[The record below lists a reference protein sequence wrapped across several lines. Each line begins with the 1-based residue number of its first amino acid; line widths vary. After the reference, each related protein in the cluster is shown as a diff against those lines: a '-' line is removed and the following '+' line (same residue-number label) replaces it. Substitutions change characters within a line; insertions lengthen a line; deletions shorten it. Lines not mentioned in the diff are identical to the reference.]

1 MDVAGARR
9 DRAARA
15 AAWALAG
22 GGGARG
28 AAWYYYSHCC
38 SAPPAPPPRPR
49 PPGAPGR
56 APGAGGSSAASGS
69 GRGGGALGAFGW
81 FTATAA
87 GGEAAGTVAR
97 DLRDFL
103 TGDAPAERL
112 PQSTRQL
119 LKLLGSA
126 EFVAGARRCVL
137 GGVLGEAAPGL
148 GTELGAGAG
157 DAGTEGLVDKI
168 LSVKG
173 TGFVSTVAGTVVRE
187 AVEVMLGRMEST
199 PANGESS
206 VLALAADPRGKAVL
220 KDVVSTFVSNSVHIY
235 LDKTMHINMFD
246 QMFESAANPAHA
258 DVFTRM
264 AGHVTDAAVRAWVQ
278 ESNAYLAR
286 REGAPAG
293 EAAAA
298 GPRDLAL
305 HYAKQVALT
314 PELRSLFLSSVRCA
328 SAEGARAV
336 LDAYWPPVKR
346 GPPGGGPTLFSVPLG
361 PVFALAVLVALV
373 AALAPH
379 LQHLATAGGFVGLAA
394 LTL

>member
-1 MDVAGARR
+1 M
-9 DRAARA
+9 
-15 AAWALAG
+15 
-22 GGGARG
+22 
-28 AAWYYYSHCC
+28 
-38 SAPPAPPPRPR
+38 
-49 PPGAPGR
+49 
-56 APGAGGSSAASGS
+56 
-69 GRGGGALGAFGW
+69 
-81 FTATAA
+81 
-87 GGEAAGTVAR
+87 AR

-103 TGDAPAERL
+103 TGDAPAHAL

-119 LKLLGSA
+119 LKLLASA

-137 GGVLGEAAPGL
+137 GAGAAAPAGP
-148 GTELGAGAG
+148 GPAGA
-157 DAGTEGLVDKI
+157 AFPAEGLVDKI

-173 TGFVSTVAGTVVRE
+173 AGFVSTVAGTVVRE
-187 AVEVMLGRMEST
+187 AVEVMLGRMESA
-199 PANGESS
+199 PAAGGGGGGGGGESS

-246 QMFESAANPAHA
+246 QMLESAANPAHA
-258 DVFTRM
+258 DVFTRT

-286 REGAPAG
+286 RERAPAG

-361 PVFALAVLVALV
+361 PVLALAVLVALL

-379 LQHLATAGGFVGLAA
+379 LQHLAAAGGFVGLAA

>member
-1 MDVAGARR
+1 MDVVGARR

-15 AAWALAG
+15 AAWALAA
-22 GGGARG
+22 GGGALG
-28 AAWYYYSHCC
+28 AAWYYYYHCC

-56 APGAGGSSAASGS
+56 APGAGGSSSAASGS

-103 TGDAPAERL
+103 TGDAPANAL

-137 GGVLGEAAPGL
+137 GAGAAPPAGP
-148 GTELGAGAG
+148 GPAGA
-157 DAGTEGLVDKI
+157 AFPAEGLVDKI

-173 TGFVSTVAGTVVRE
+173 AGFVSTVAGTVVRE

-246 QMFESAANPAHA
+246 QMLESAANPAHA
-258 DVFTRM
+258 DVFTRT

-361 PVFALAVLVALV
+361 PVLALAVLVALL

-379 LQHLATAGGFVGLAA
+379 LQHLAAAGGFVGLAA